1 MELGLYA
8 IIIDRVVKEPW
19 RKMVSSVGPTNQ
31 QTAIRA
37 ISAYS
42 GGLDS
47 ILAAVFMQR
56 LGFDVLL
63 LHVQHLFSTNEAGRE
78 RLRAAAERAGLP
90 LRIVDASEQHLETI
104 RRPKHGYGQGM
115 NPCID
120 CRIFM
125 LKIAKQ
131 VMEEEEAQFVV
142 TGEVLGQRPKS
153 QHFKALLQAAEE
165 SGLGDRLLRPL
176 CARHL
181 PDTLPVQEGWIQ
193 REDLLAIQGRSRQE
207 QMRLA
212 EEFGVSDY
220 PQPAGGC
227 VLIEKAYAKRVRDAF
242 LHLGKDE
249 VGLTQ
254 FRLFRYGRHFRIS
267 DDVKIIV
274 GRNQQE
280 NEKLATLAQG
290 RLRIDP
296 LEVMGP
302 TTLVEGLPTDE
313 QLRLC
318 CSLAARY
325 CDHEAGVEVRLQVVS
340 KEAEWVLNVI
350 PLALDDPRILEWRIG

>member
-1 MELGLYA
+1 M
-8 IIIDRVVKEPW
+8 IIDRVVKEPW
-19 RKMVSSVGPTNQ
+19 RKMVSNVESTKDKS
-31 QTAIRA
+31 AIRVIA
-37 ISAYS
+37 AYS

-47 ILAAVFMQR
+47 ILTAVFMRR

-63 LHVQHLFSTNEAGRE
+63 LHVQHLFSANEAGRQ
-78 RLRAAAERAGLP
+78 RLREAADRAGLP
-90 LRIVDASEQHLETI
+90 LMIVDASEQHLETI
-104 RRPKHGYGQGM
+104 RHPKHGYGQGM

-131 VMEEEEAQFVV
+131 VMEEEGAAFVV

-153 QHFKALLQAAEE
+153 QHYKALLQAAEE
-165 SGLGDRLLRPL
+165 SGLGDRLVRPL
-176 CARHL
+176 CAQLL
-181 PDTLPVQEGWIQ
+181 PDTLPITEGWIR
-193 REDLLAIQGRSRQE
+193 REDLLAIQGRSRGE
-207 QMRLA
+207 QMRMA

-242 LHLGKDE
+242 GHLGKDA

-254 FRLFRYGRHFRIS
+254 FRLFCLGRHSRIAE
-267 DDVKIIV
+267 DVKVIV
-274 GRNQQE
+274 GRNHEE
-280 NEKLATLAQG
+280 NEQLARLSEG

-296 LEVMGP
+296 VDVMGP
-302 TTLVEGLPTDE
+302 TTLVEGNPSEE
-313 QLRLC
+313 QLLIC

-325 CDHEAGVEVRLQVVS
+325 CYHEIDVEVRLKVVS
-340 KEAEWVLNVI
+340 QDGERVLSVL
-350 PLALDDPRILEWRIG
+350 PMASDDPRILEWRIG

>member
-1 MELGLYA
+1 M
-8 IIIDRVVKEPW
+8 IIDRDVKEPW
-19 RKMVSSVGPTNQ
+19 RRMFSNVESTQDRPS
-31 QTAIRA
+31 IRVIA
-37 ISAYS
+37 TYS

-47 ILAAVFMQR
+47 ILAAVLMQR

-63 LHVQHLFSTNEAGRE
+63 LHVQHLFSANEVGRR
-78 RLRAAAERAGLP
+78 RLREAADRAGLP
-90 LRIVDASEQHLETI
+90 LMIVDASEQHLETI
-104 RRPKHGYGQGM
+104 RHPKHGYGQGM

-125 LKIAKQ
+125 LKIAKR
-131 VMEEEEAQFVV
+131 VMEEEGALFVV

-176 CARHL
+176 CAQLL
-181 PDTLPVQEGWIQ
+181 PDTLPVTEGWIQ
-193 REDLLAIQGRSRQE
+193 RDDLLAIQGRSRGA

-227 VLIEKAYAKRVRDAF
+227 VLIEKAYAGRVRDAF
-242 LHLGKDE
+242 GHLGKDD

-254 FRLFRYGRHFRIS
+254 FRLFGLGRHSRIAE
-267 DDVKIIV
+267 DVKVIV
-274 GRNQQE
+274 GRNYEE
-280 NEKLATLAQG
+280 NEQLAMLSEG

-296 LEVMGP
+296 LDVMGP
-302 TTLVEGLPTDE
+302 TSLVDGAPSEE
-313 QLRLC
+313 QLLIC

-325 CDHEAGVEVRLQVVS
+325 CDHQAGIEVRLKVVS
-340 KEAEWVLNVI
+340 RDDERVLSVL
-350 PLALDDPRILEWRIG
+350 PLSKDDPRILEWRIG

>member
-1 MELGLYA
+1 MVRDVEPTRDKA
-8 IIIDRVVKEPW
+8 SIRVIA
-19 RKMVSSVGPTNQ
+19 T
-31 QTAIRA
+31 
-37 ISAYS
+37 YS

-63 LHVQHLFSTNEAGRE
+63 LHVQHLFSANEIGRQ
-78 RLRAAAERAGLP
+78 RLREAADRAGLP
-90 LRIVDASEQHLETI
+90 LMIIDASEQHLETI

-125 LKIAKQ
+125 LKIAKR
-131 VMEEEEAQFVV
+131 VMEEEGAALVV

-153 QHFKALLQAAEE
+153 QHYKALLQAAEE

-176 CARHL
+176 CAQLL
-181 PDTLPVQEGWIQ
+181 PDTLPVTEGWIQ
-193 REDLLAIQGRSRQE
+193 RDDLLAIQGRSRGA

-227 VLIEKAYAKRVRDAF
+227 ILIEKTYAKRVRDAF
-242 LHLGKDE
+242 GHLGKDN

-254 FRLFRYGRHFRIS
+254 FRLFGLGRHFRIAEN
-267 DDVKIIV
+267 VKVIV
-274 GRNQQE
+274 GRDHAE
-280 NEKLATLAQG
+280 NEQLTKSSEG

-302 TTLVEGLPTDE
+302 TTLVEGHPSEE
-313 QLRLC
+313 QLLIC
-318 CSLAARY
+318 CALAARY
-325 CDHEAGVEVRLQVVS
+325 CDHESDAALQMKVVS
-340 KEAEWVLNVI
+340 QDGERILSAL
-350 PLALDDPRILEWRIG
+350 PLSKDDPRILEWRIG